1 MTARAAATYQP
12 TSPRRLSGARTWPV
26 RAPYVG
32 GWWYLTPAQ
41 FALTVFVRGRIA
53 HRRTAFTLEQASLA
67 LGVDRS
73 TALRGLRR
81 LRMLGLIGVRS
92 TRGRLGS
99 HYVWPL
105 SQAAAQREDRKR
117 RAHGLVPTAETG
129 NVAPSTPFGGFCTRE
144 GVLAG
149 WRRFGSG
156 RHPPSPSAEGGGGA
170 RRAGQLP
177 RRLYAACPSDGARRL
192 VTLTRWHVR
201 RAAGMVSARWVGRCR
216 RCDRL
221 IDAEVT
227 LEIPTAEGWIT
238 AHEAALR
245 TEAIEK
251 LRAWE
256 AGRR

>member
-1 MTARAAATYQP
+1 MTAQTAAAYQP

-26 RAPYVG
+26 RAPYAD
-32 GWWYLTPAQ
+32 GWWYLSSAQ
-41 FALTVFVRGRIA
+41 FALTVWVRGRIA
-53 HRRTAFTLEQASLA
+53 HHRTTFTLEQASTA

-81 LRMLGLIGVRS
+81 LRMLGLVGVRS
-92 TRGRLGS
+92 TRGRHGC
-99 HYVWPL
+99 HVVWPL

-117 RAHGLVPTAETG
+117 RAHGLVPTLGTG

-144 GVLAG
+144 GLLAG

-170 RRAGQLP
+170 RRTGQLP
-177 RRLYAACPSDGARRL
+177 RHLYAACPSDGARRL

-201 RAAGMVSARWVGRCR
+201 RAAGTVWARWVGRCR

-221 IDAEVT
+221 IDAEVN
-227 LEIPTAEGWIT
+227 LEIPTDEGWIQ

-245 TEAIEK
+245 TEAIAK
-251 LRAWE
+251 LRAWDQ
-256 AGRR
+256 ARR